1 MIEIKFTGNTM
12 ADITEELLDF
22 LRMKDPADFSEKQE
36 DEGVTEMATP
46 EETTEE
52 EPTVEESKT
61 QEDVTALVK
70 AKIDEGKSKEIKALL
85 KKYNAAKVTA
95 LEEEHFDAFY
105 EDLEEL

>member
-1 MIEIKFTGNTM
+1 MIEIKFSGSSM
-12 ADITEELLDF
+12 SDITEELLDF
-22 LRMKDPADFSEKQE
+22 LCMKGPADFSEKQE
-36 DEGVTEMATP
+36 DEEVTEMAIP

-52 EPTVEESKT
+52 DPAAGESKT

-70 AKIDEGKSKEIKALL
+70 VKIDEGKSKEIKALL
-85 KKYNAAKVTA
+85 KKYNTAKVTA

>member
-1 MIEIKFTGNTM
+1 MIEIKFSGSSM
-12 ADITEELLDF
+12 SDLMDGVQDF
-22 LRMKDPADFSEKQE
+22 LAMQDHPIPANYEEPDNSEKQR
-36 DEGVTEMATP
+36 
-46 EETTEE
+46 ETSVEE
-52 EPTVEESKT
+52 EPAVGESKT

>member
-12 ADITEELLDF
+12 ADITEALIDF
-22 LRMKDPADFSEKQE
+22 LRMKGPADFSEKQE
-36 DEGVTEMATP
+36 NEGVTEVDTP

-52 EPTVEESKT
+52 EPAVGESKT

>member
-1 MIEIKFTGNTM
+1 MIEIKFSGSSMT
-12 ADITEELLDF
+12 DITEELVDF
-22 LRMKDPADFSEKQE
+22 LRMKDPANFEKQE
-36 DEGVTEMATP
+36 DKGTTKVDTP

-52 EPTVEESKT
+52 EPAVGESKT

-85 KKYNAAKVTA
+85 KKYNVTKVTA

>member
-1 MIEIKFTGNTM
+1 MIEIKFSGSSM
-12 ADITEELLDF
+12 SDLMDGVRDF
-22 LRMKDPADFSEKQE
+22 LAMQDRPISANYEDPDNSEKQR
-36 DEGVTEMATP
+36 
-46 EETTEE
+46 ETSVEE
-52 EPTVEESKT
+52 EPTVEGSKT

>member
-12 ADITEELLDF
+12 ADITEALIDF
-22 LRMKDPADFSEKQE
+22 LRMKGPADFSEKQE
-36 DEGVTEMATP
+36 NEGVAEVDTP

-52 EPTVEESKT
+52 EPAVGESKT